1 MARAILFDL
10 DRTLVDLQNYTD
22 YAAALHD
29 LRALLDGWA
38 EFTVLDADWDAPTL
52 ECMAILVALAG
63 DPRWGAASAAVAR
76 HEFAAIPESH
86 AMPGLAEAADL
97 ARTTPYA
104 VVTLLPPDVAREA
117 LEYHGFPVDVIV
129 GRDPS
134 IRAKPHGDGLV
145 LAAERIGVAVEE
157 CVMIGDSSWDAAA
170 AADAGAAFIGVPAT
184 QGAFGPDT
192 SVAPDLVAAV
202 RSALG

>member
-10 DRTLVDLQNYTD
+10 DRTLVDLQNHTD
-22 YAAALHD
+22 YAAALQD

-63 DPRWGAASAAVAR
+63 DPRWTAASAAVSH
-76 HEFAAIPESH
+76 HERSAIRASRP
-86 AMPGLAEAADL
+86 MPGLREAARL
-97 ARTTPYA
+97 ASGTPYA
-104 VVTLLPPDVAREA
+104 VVTLLPPDVARQA
-117 LEYHGFPVDVIV
+117 LEHHGFPVDVIV

-145 LAAERIGVAVEE
+145 LAAERIRVPVEE

-170 AADAGAAFIGVPAT
+170 AADARAAFIGVPAT
-184 QGAFGPDT
+184 PGAFGPDT
-192 SVAPDLVAAV
+192 FVVPDLVTAV